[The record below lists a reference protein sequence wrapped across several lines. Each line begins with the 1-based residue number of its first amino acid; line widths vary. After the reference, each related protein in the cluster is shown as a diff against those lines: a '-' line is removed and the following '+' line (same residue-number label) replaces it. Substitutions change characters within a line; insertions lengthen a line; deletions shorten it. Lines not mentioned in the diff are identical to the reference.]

1 VSQFFDTNPGDRSPQ
16 GPKRGGWPKRVPR
29 TWRTA
34 LGLPELDPQ
43 DAAAEGSPA
52 EGSPDGTAP
61 HLGVTGDEEPRI

>member
-16 GPKRGGWPKRVPR
+16 GPKRGGWPKRVPS

-43 DAAAEGSPA
+43 DAAGEAAADEGST
-52 EGSPDGTAP
+52 DGAAP
-61 HLGVTGDEEPRI
+61 HLGEAGGEEPRI